1 MLRATFAAG
10 SFSSGTRLGIIAPAA
25 AAPNA
30 SPTPIKKTANP
41 NKMCGI
47 DGAEKKIIDTT
58 SADLNK
64 SAPIMTFLRG
74 NLSAHTPAN
83 GAKTTPDKIRAPRIN
98 PREVAVPP
106 ASRTAT
112 ASAIGNADA
121 PRTKILFENQKNR
134 YPL

>member
-1 MLRATFAAG
+1 MR
-10 SFSSGTRLGIIAPAA
+10 
-25 AAPNA
+25 
-30 SPTPIKKTANP
+30 KTANP

-47 DGAEKKIIDTT
+47 AGAEKKIIDTT

-83 GAKTTPDKIRAPRIN
+83 GAKTTPDKIRAPRIK
-98 PREVAVPP
+98 PKEVAVPP
-106 ASRTAT
+106 ASRTVT

-121 PRTKILFENQKNR
+121 PSTNMEFENQKSR
-134 YPL
+134 YPLYDQREPGSNSFN